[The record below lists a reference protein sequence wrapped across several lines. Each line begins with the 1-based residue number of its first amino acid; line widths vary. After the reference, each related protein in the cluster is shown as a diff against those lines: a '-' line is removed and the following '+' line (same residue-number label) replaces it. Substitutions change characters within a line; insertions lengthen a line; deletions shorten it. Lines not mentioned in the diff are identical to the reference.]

1 MKRILLLLVSSV
13 LATQPVTTA
22 AQQQPALSPEAVKA
36 AEKMKSAFPDKPL
49 TRGFRTRGAP
59 ASQTRSGSVIRS
71 RGPVPTLLPAAAA
84 ARADAQGALP
94 VPAQPPV
101 APAGAALPAPAPA
114 EPPSIPSSQVDL
126 VSTQTAEV
134 RVDPR
139 QSIDF
144 SDILFNLDS
153 ATVSPASQDVLRG
166 IAQALKSMPD
176 RHFLVEGHTC
186 DLGDAS
192 DPAHNVRLSC
202 LRAEAVCAWL
212 VHYGAA
218 PGQVQPMGFGS
229 KEPVQRPNPTL
240 SKADN
245 EPLRAQNRRA
255 AFRLLMN

>member
-1 MKRILLLLVSSV
+1 MKRLLPLLVSVTLTS
-13 LATQPVTTA
+13 LPPVTF
-22 AQQQPALSPEAVKA
+22 AQQASAPALSPEAAKA
-36 AEKMKSAFPDKPL
+36 AEKMKSAFPEKPPL
-49 TRGFRTRGAP
+49 TRGFRARGAP

-84 ARADAQGALP
+84 AIADSQGAL
-94 VPAQPPV
+94 PAQPPV
-101 APAGAALPAPAPA
+101 AP
-114 EPPSIPSSQVDL
+114 PPSIPSSQVDL
-126 VSTQTAEV
+126 VSTNSAEA
-134 RVDPR
+134 RVDPAQR
-139 QSIDF
+139 IDF

-153 ATVSPASQDVLRG
+153 ATVSPASQEVLQG
-166 IAQALKSMPD
+166 IAHTLKSMPD
-176 RHFLVEGHTC
+176 RRFLVEGHTC

-229 KEPVQRPNPTL
+229 KEPVQRPDPAL
-240 SKADN
+240 SQAAN

-255 AFRLLMN
+255 AFRLLMK